1 MAGIK
6 GGEGGRERGW
16 RSVPRLRALVDVS
29 RLDAQ
34 PRCRPS
40 LQNTRSPLPP
50 SPDQRCGSPR
60 RATRP
65 LPGPCCESRGRGA
78 AMRNAAAA
86 GVLLPPTSTRRSAAR
101 AAAAS
106 SQRFERQ
113 LPPPLPPPPCSS
125 PSAVQGRGKV
135 GVAVAHACWWIT
147 WGTGHTRSF
156 PGKKRR
162 GAVVAIYRMLAALVK
177 RAWPGPAT
185 APWHSAPLS
194 LMECRPPCEYFGGRL
209 PSVWETGREES

>member
-1 MAGIK
+1 MA
-6 GGEGGRERGW
+6 
-16 RSVPRLRALVDVS
+16 
-29 RLDAQ
+29 Q
-34 PRCRPS
+34 C
-40 LQNTRSPLPP
+40 
-50 SPDQRCGSPR
+50 
-60 RATRP
+60 
-65 LPGPCCESRGRGA
+65 
-78 AMRNAAAA
+78 
-86 GVLLPPTSTRRSAAR
+86 

-106 SQRFERQ
+106 IGRRVQAGRAAAVLAVCPSKTPAA
-113 LPPPLPPPPCSS
+113 LAPLPRPEMRLTSPRHSS
-125 PSAVQGRGKV
+125 SAGSLLRVARQRSGDAKRRCCWCAAAADVNAPQRRARSSSVVASVRASAPATAAAATVLLPLGGSRPREGWGRRS
-135 GVAVAHACWWIT
+135 ACMLVDHVR
-147 WGTGHTRSF
+147 GTGHTRSF